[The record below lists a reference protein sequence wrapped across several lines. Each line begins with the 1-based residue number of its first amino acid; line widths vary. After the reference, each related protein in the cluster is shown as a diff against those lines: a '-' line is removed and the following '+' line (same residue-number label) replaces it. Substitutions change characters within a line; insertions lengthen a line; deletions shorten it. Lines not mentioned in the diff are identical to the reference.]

1 MAIVRLHK
9 PPASEVFC
17 THRGGMIASPD
28 FSFPDY
34 PERDPRELRIHHMEQ
49 VLRKAAGFF
58 RAMGSNTMA
67 RESELSWSWLV
78 GQVGSE
84 VKVYSGC

>member
-1 MAIVRLHK
+1 MVRLHRS
-9 PPASEVFC
+9 PPSAVFC
-17 THRGGMIASPD
+17 TCRGSMTTASPD

-49 VLRKAAGFF
+49 ALRKSAGFF

-67 RESELSWSWLV
+67 RECEELLQPLSATV
-78 GQVGSE
+78 GRAISN
-84 VKVYSGC
+84 

>member
-9 PPASEVFC
+9 SPASEVFC
-17 THRGGMIASPD
+17 TCRGAMTASPD

-49 VLRKAAGFF
+49 ALRKAAGFF

-67 RESELSWSWLV
+67 MECEELLQPLSATRGPSH
-78 GQVGSE
+78 
-84 VKVYSGC
+84 

>member
-1 MAIVRLHK
+1 MAIVRLHRS
-9 PPASEVFC
+9 PASEVFC
-17 THRGGMIASPD
+17 TCRDGMTASPD

-49 VLRKAAGFF
+49 ALRKAAGFF

-67 RESELSWSWLV
+67 RECEELLPPLSAARGPSH
-78 GQVGSE
+78 
-84 VKVYSGC
+84 

>member
-1 MAIVRLHK
+1 MAIVRLHRS
-9 PPASEVFC
+9 PAIEVLC
-17 THRGGMIASPD
+17 TCRGGMTASPD

-49 VLRKAAGFF
+49 ALRKSAGFF

-67 RESELSWSWLV
+67 GECEELLPPLSATHGPSH
-78 GQVGSE
+78 
-84 VKVYSGC
+84 